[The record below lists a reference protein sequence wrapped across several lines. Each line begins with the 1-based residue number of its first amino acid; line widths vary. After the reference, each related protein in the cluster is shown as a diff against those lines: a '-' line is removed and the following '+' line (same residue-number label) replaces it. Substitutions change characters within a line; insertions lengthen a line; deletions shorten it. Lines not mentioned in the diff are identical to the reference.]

1 IILANDIADYK
12 ISEFGNGEKA
22 DTNKE
27 IQVKTNNNIPNS
39 LVDYSDVYL
48 EAINSVYDV
57 NNKKFRLKTFYNTSA
72 CFIMHYEYSNSDD
85 TVEIIKNNNFD
96 LSTLIID
103 KKQTINNKKI
113 SLIYSQNQIFIIK
126 PKQLRYWLKSVAL
139 LDVDT
144 TIADIINLNLV
155 EK

>member
-1 IILANDIADYK
+1 MVNDIADYK
-12 ISEFGNGEKA
+12 ILEFGNGENA

-27 IQVKTNNNIPNS
+27 IQVRTSKKIPNS

-48 EAINSVYDV
+48 KAINSVYDV

-72 CFIMHYEYSNSDD
+72 CFIMHYEYNNSND
-85 TVEIIKNNNFD
+85 TFKIIKNNNFD
-96 LSTLIID
+96 LSTLIND

-144 TIADIINLNLV
+144 IIADIINLNLL
-155 EK
+155 ER